1 MEDQNSRSSVKVNIG
16 GDIFLLKSD
25 KDPEYVQ
32 KIAKLVDDKIKRIA
46 KHTHVRSQAKIAVL
60 AALNIAEQFY
70 DLQTSYEQN
79 NITLNTIELKS
90 KDVCDKIDHYLNE
103 FTETT
108 E

>member
-16 GDIFLLKSD
+16 GDIYLLKSD
-25 KDPEYVQ
+25 KDPAYVQ
-32 KIAKLVDDKIKRIA
+32 KIAKLVDDKIQRIA
-46 KHTHVRSQAKIAVL
+46 KHTNVRSQTKIAVL
-60 AALNIAEQFY
+60 AALNIAELYY
-70 DLQTSYEQN
+70 DLQTSNEQN

-103 FTETT
+103 FSETT